1 MFCLDLSKKFNI
13 CICAF
18 INVYRFQILTL
29 ENDIEP
35 LDPLLEVDVVPGL
48 GVEVFVDSVHDHV
61 LRHLQVLVQEL
72 PEPLPVNLAAVVVA
86 FLQYSYRFYTT
97 RHR

>member
-1 MFCLDLSKKFNI
+1 MFGLDYPRYFN
-13 CICAF
+13 ICAF

-48 GVEVFVDSVHDHV
+48 GVEVFVDPVHDHV

-86 FLQYSYRFYTT
+86 FLQL
-97 RHR
+97 